1 MVNLDRCI
9 LSWNTFDGISSKKY
23 VLNKTEHINLN
34 IFNMIT
40 RLNESKKYCA
50 NVSVNWMVENVIQ
63 IKRGITINV
72 DVSKKIR
79 ENIKCAKK
87 NRFGIL
93 VHILVKMVSITSDL
107 VNAWHQ
113 SKNKLKRSN
122 KLKEIDMKNRTY
134 CFFND
139 LIKVKSRQMKS
150 HTKTFSFTTLDTW
163 RSLHWIRETQ
173 RP

>member
-9 LSWNTFDGISSKKY
+9 LSWNTFDGTSCKKY
-23 VLNKTEHINLN
+23 VLNKTEHIHLN

-40 RLNESKKYCA
+40 RLNESKKYRA

-63 IKRGITINV
+63 IKRRITINV

-107 VNAWHQ
+107 VNAC
-113 SKNKLKRSN
+113 
-122 KLKEIDMKNRTY
+122 D
-134 CFFND
+134 
-139 LIKVKSRQMKS
+139 
-150 HTKTFSFTTLDTW
+150 
-163 RSLHWIRETQ
+163 
-173 RP
+173 

>member
-9 LSWNTFDGISSKKY
+9 LTWNTFDGTSCKKY
-23 VLNKTEHINLN
+23 VLNKTERINLN

-40 RLNESKKYCA
+40 RLNESKKYRA

-63 IKRGITINV
+63 IKRRITINV

-93 VHILVKMVSITSDL
+93 VHMV
-107 VNAWHQ
+107 
-113 SKNKLKRSN
+113 
-122 KLKEIDMKNRTY
+122 
-134 CFFND
+134 
-139 LIKVKSRQMKS
+139 
-150 HTKTFSFTTLDTW
+150 
-163 RSLHWIRETQ
+163 
-173 RP
+173 